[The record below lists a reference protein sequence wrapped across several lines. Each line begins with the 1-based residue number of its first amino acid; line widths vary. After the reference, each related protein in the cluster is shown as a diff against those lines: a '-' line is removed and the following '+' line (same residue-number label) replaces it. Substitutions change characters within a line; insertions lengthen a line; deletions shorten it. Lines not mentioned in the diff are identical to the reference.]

1 MGQTRYRSAAA
12 LAALGVLLAV
22 ARAVPAQDV
31 ATQRQAERT
40 EQANREAAVADEASE
55 PQPAHA
61 RARAPAA
68 GARTSP
74 ATLSYGPVLT
84 PRGQQGVDALRKDPA
99 EVHDEADTL
108 ARQGVHPPDTQLTDA
123 KRGDQRGN
131 QGSDQRGDRRGNQ
144 GGDQRSD
151 QPGDQ
156 RSDQRGDQRGDRP
169 GTARAAQHEDRTGDK
184 PASQH
189 GEQAAKPTDEQRR
202 RAARRHQAWQPTG
215 PMAPRP
221 LNAGETPPATAA
233 VPIPPPLTPPQP
245 VVPSSSAVRA
255 CQGIV
260 CTDAAGNTFNGS
272 GNAGVGS
279 GGRTCT
285 RTGATVQCF

>member
-1 MGQTRYRSAAA
+1 V
-12 LAALGVLLAV
+12 LAVLLAV
-22 ARAVPAQDV
+22 ARTAPAQDV
-31 ATQRQAERT
+31 ATQRQSERT
-40 EQANREAAVADEASE
+40 EQANREAAVADEASK

-61 RARAPAA
+61 PARAPAA

-84 PRGQQGVDALRKDPA
+84 PRGQQGADAVRKDPA

-108 ARQGVHPPDTQLTDA
+108 ARQGTHPQNTQLTDSE
-123 KRGDQRGN
+123 RDQQRGS
-131 QGSDQRGDRRGNQ
+131 GHVS
-144 GGDQRSD
+144 
-151 QPGDQ
+151 
-156 RSDQRGDQRGDRP
+156 
-169 GTARAAQHEDRTGDK
+169 DRTGDK
-184 PASQH
+184 AASQH
-189 GEQAAKPTDEQRR
+189 AEKAAKPTDEQRR

-221 LNAGETPPATAA
+221 LRAGETPSTTAA
-233 VPIPPPLTPPQP
+233 VPIPPPLAAPQP
-245 VVPSSSAVRA
+245 VVPGSSAVRA

>member
-31 ATQRQAERT
+31 ATQRQSERT
-40 EQANREAAVADEASE
+40 EQANREAAVADEASK
-55 PQPAHA
+55 PQS
-61 RARAPAA
+61 ARAPVA

-84 PRGQQGVDALRKDPA
+84 PRGQQGNDAARKDPA
-99 EVHDEADTL
+99 EVRDEADTL
-108 ARQGVHPPDTQLTDA
+108 ARQGAHPQDTQLTDTG
-123 KRGDQRGN
+123 RGDQH
-131 QGSDQRGDRRGNQ
+131 GDRRGA
-144 GGDQRSD
+144 
-151 QPGDQ
+151 
-156 RSDQRGDQRGDRP
+156 
-169 GTARAAQHEDRTGDK
+169 ARAGQHADRTGDNADGRRDDTGDK
-184 PASQH
+184 ADGRRDTTGDKAASQRS
-189 GEQAAKPTDEQRR
+189 EQAAKPTDEQRR

-221 LNAGETPPATAA
+221 LRAGETPATTAA

-260 CTDAAGNTFNGS
+260 CSDAAGNTFNGS

>member
-1 MGQTRYRSAAA
+1 MLAA
-12 LAALGVLLAV
+12 LAVLLAV
-22 ARAVPAQDV
+22 ARALPAQDV
-31 ATQRQAERT
+31 ATQRQSERT
-40 EQANREAAVADEASE
+40 EQANREAAVADEASK

-61 RARAPAA
+61 PARDPAA

-84 PRGQQGVDALRKDPA
+84 PRGQQGADAVRKDPA

-108 ARQGVHPPDTQLTDA
+108 ARQDTHPQDTQLTD
-123 KRGDQRGN
+123 KQRGDQRGN
-131 QGSDQRGDRRGNQ
+131 RQ
-144 GGDQRSD
+144 
-151 QPGDQ
+151 
-156 RSDQRGDQRGDRP
+156 
-169 GTARAAQHEDRTGDK
+169 GTARAGQHADRIGDE
-184 PASQH
+184 A
-189 GEQAAKPTDEQRR
+189 GGRRGDQAAKPTDEQRR
-202 RAARRHQAWQPTG
+202 RAARRHQAWQPSG

-221 LNAGETPPATAA
+221 LRAAETPPATPA
-233 VPIPPPLTPPQP
+233 VPIPPPLAAPQP
-245 VVPSSSAVRA
+245 VVPGSTAVRA

>member
-12 LAALGVLLAV
+12 LAVLLAI
-22 ARAVPAQDV
+22 APAAPAQDV
-31 ATQRQAERT
+31 GTQRQSERT
-40 EQANREAAVADEASE
+40 EQANREAAVADEASK
-55 PQPAHA
+55 PQSP
-61 RARAPAA
+61 RAPAA
-68 GARTSP
+68 GGRTSQ
-74 ATLSYGPVLT
+74 ATLSYGPVLV
-84 PRGQQGVDALRKDPA
+84 PRGQQSADEVRKDPA

-108 ARQGVHPPDTQLTDA
+108 ARQATHPQNPQLTDNG
-123 KRGDQRGN
+123 REQQRGSRHDN
-131 QGSDQRGDRRGNQ
+131 GRTG
-144 GGDQRSD
+144 
-151 QPGDQ
+151 PGDEQ
-156 RSDQRGDQRGDRP
+156 H
-169 GTARAAQHEDRTGDK
+169 GTARAGQHGDRTGDK
-184 PASQH
+184 ADAQR

-202 RAARRHQAWQPTG
+202 RAARRHQAWQSTG

-221 LNAGETPPATAA
+221 LRAGEASPATAA
-233 VPIPPPLTPPQP
+233 VPVPPPLAAPQP